1 MRAARMLLLGSVLLG
16 LPASAA
22 AQDPPRRLGGRED
35 LEQVRPGQ
43 IPVDSLGFPID
54 TLGLPADTT
63 PRIDIEARRQA
74 LETEGFPKRD
84 DIFRELKDLSG
95 FMVFEYRGEE
105 VRLDVE
111 EQRIGLLGDAQV
123 NRGPDVLTADTIRY
137 RGNVKFMSAI
147 GNIQLVGMD
156 QKDVKSDSVLYYD
169 LAKLKG
175 TVFGAETQF
184 MQGGTTWRIVGDVIP
199 KAQDTVFASHG
210 AFTSCDVEAPHYR
223 FQAGE
228 IKLVN
233 QDVIVAWPVVLYVSN
248 VPVFWLPFFAQDIR
262 PDRRSGILPPRFG
275 FNDVV
280 QTSGSSSRNVT
291 DFGYYWAIND
301 YTDIQGSVDW
311 FSGNFTRLNGVFR
324 YRWLKKFIRGSVAYG
339 ETFSETGRNLTL
351 GWNHDQE
358 LGLATTLRVSG
369 RYIQDTRTF
378 QDQTYDPR
386 LQTQSIDSDAGLN
399 HRFSFANV
407 SVSAR
412 RRQFLTSEKTELT
425 LPQLSLSFSPITL
438 FAAPRSSEGL
448 FNNMTLSGT
457 GRFGRQSTSQQFAT
471 DRATTDGSLSGGL
484 RLKQLNL
491 SGAARYNEVRTTEE
505 DSTGIELPSVA
516 VRKMD
521 WNAGLDYQVNL
532 IGSTTLRPNVRWNGG
547 YFRSPDTGG
556 DFVSIPTQMSFG
568 VTLSTDF
575 FGFYPGFASFSRVR
589 HKLSAGF
596 SWAYAPAVAVDS
608 SRASIPGFPLDSV
621 RARHTLS
628 INLRQTFEAKVKGR
642 AEPATAVPAAGGQA
656 GRSLPDP
663 SLPPAAA
670 APADSMAVPSA
681 DSMAAGGAGAALA
694 NDTVTADPLEPSD
707 LTGPP
712 RMPPRDRVVTLL
724 ALNTSAFVFDFERA
738 KMGEPALISP
748 TVSNNIS
755 SDLLR
760 GLTINMTHR
769 LFEGTGVDR
778 RFSPSLQ
785 QIALSFSLRSGTSL
799 GDLVGLGG
807 GQSSSPQDRMADGS
821 AATRETDARDGL
833 RGFYDVDRTDP
844 FAEGSRS
851 GPWNLSLRYSLV
863 RPQTEGGF
871 ESQTVDGTLSFQPT
885 PGWAVRWSTQYNITS
900 GDFGQQLIT
909 LDRDLHRWRASFQ
922 FARSPNGNVI
932 FSVGVHLTD
941 APELKGDYKQQTN

>member
-1 MRAARMLLLGSVLLG
+1 MRSACLILFGVILLVLPSV
-16 LPASAA
+16 AS
-22 AQDPPRRLGGRED
+22 AQDPVSPRNQLDRERAALKQMPLD
-35 LEQVRPGQ
+35 DR
-43 IPVDSLGFPID
+43 FPED

-63 PRIDIEARRQA
+63 PRVDIEARRQA
-74 LETEGFPKRD
+74 LETEGFPARD
-84 DIFRELKDLSG
+84 DIFRQLKALPG
-95 FMVFEYRGEE
+95 FMVFEYRGEQ
-105 VRLDVE
+105 VRLEVA

-123 NRGPDVLTADTIRY
+123 NRGKDVLTADTIRY
-137 RGNVKFMSAI
+137 RGNVKFMSAQ
-147 GNIQLVGMD
+147 GNIQLVGED

-169 LAKLKG
+169 LASLKG

-199 KAQDTVFASHG
+199 KSQDTVYAAQG

-262 PDRRSGILPPRFG
+262 PGRRSGILPPRFG

-280 QTSGSSSRNVT
+280 QTGGSSSRNVT

-301 YTDIQGSVDW
+301 YTDLEGSIDW
-311 FSGNFTRLNGVFR
+311 FSGNYTRLNGVFR
-324 YRWLKKFIRGSVAYG
+324 YRFLKQFIRGSLAYG

-351 GWNHDQE
+351 GLNHDQE
-358 LGLATTLRVSG
+358 LGLATTFRVSG

-378 QDQTYDPR
+378 QDQTFDPR
-386 LQTQSIDSDAGLN
+386 LQTQTIDSDAGLN
-399 HRFSFANV
+399 HRFSFANL

-412 RRQFLTSEKTELT
+412 RRQYLTSEKTELT
-425 LPQLSLSFSPITL
+425 LPQFNLSFSPVTL
-438 FAAPRSSEGL
+438 FAAPRSQEGL

-471 DRATTDGSLSGGL
+471 DRANTTGALSGGL
-484 RLKQLNL
+484 RLKQLNI
-491 SGAARYNEVRTTEE
+491 SGGANYNEVSTTEE
-505 DSTGIELPSVA
+505 DSTGIELPSVT
-516 VRKMD
+516 VREMS

-532 IGSTTLRPNVRWNGG
+532 VGSTTLRPSVRWSGG
-547 YFRSPDTGG
+547 YFRSPDTAG
-556 DFVSIPTQMSFG
+556 DFVSVPTQMGFG
-568 VTLSTDF
+568 ATLSTDV
-575 FGFYPGFASFSRVR
+575 FGFYPGFASFSRIR
-589 HKLSAGF
+589 HKFSPGF

-628 INLRQTFEAKVKGR
+628 INLRQTFEAKVRGR
-642 AEPATAVPAAGGQA
+642 EEPARDIAPVGAAEARASDVGI
-656 GRSLPDP
+656 
-663 SLPPAAA
+663 
-670 APADSMAVPSA
+670 APGADSLAAQALIPGGSA
-681 DSMAAGGAGAALA
+681 A
-694 NDTVTADPLEPSD
+694 DTVAADPLSPVD

-712 RMPPRDRVVTLL
+712 RIPPRDRVITLL

-738 KMGEPALISP
+738 KLGEPALISP

-769 LFEGTGVDR
+769 LFDGAGTDR
-778 RFSPSLQ
+778 KFSPSLQ
-785 QIALSFSLRSGTSL
+785 QIALSFSLRSGQSL

-807 GQSSSPQDRMADGS
+807 GESRSPRDRAEPEPVP
-821 AATRETDARDGL
+821 REPDARSGL

-844 FAEGSRS
+844 FAEGNRG

-863 RPQTEGGF
+863 RPQTEGGL
-871 ESQTVDGTLSFQPT
+871 ESQTVDGTLAFQPT

>member
-1 MRAARMLLLGSVLLG
+1 MRAARMALLGIVLLG
-16 LPASAA
+16 LPAAASA
-22 AQDPPRRLGGRED
+22 QEPTR
-35 LEQVRPGQ
+35 RPGGLDDLDRARQ
-43 IPVDSLGFPID
+43 GRVPVDTLGFPVD
-54 TLGLPADTT
+54 TLGLPSDTT
-63 PRIDIEARRQA
+63 PRIDIEERRQA
-74 LETEGFPKRD
+74 LEGEGFPKRD
-84 DIFRELKDLSG
+84 DIFRQLKELPG

-105 VRLDVE
+105 VRLDVD

-123 NRGPDVLTADTIRY
+123 NRGRDVLTADTITY

-147 GNIQLVGMD
+147 GSIQLVGMD

-169 LAKLKG
+169 IANLKG
-175 TVFGAETQF
+175 TVFDAETQF
-184 MQGGTTWRIVGDVIP
+184 MQRGTTWRVVGDVIP
-199 KAQDTVFASHG
+199 KSQDTVYASQG

-262 PDRRSGILPPRFG
+262 DGRRSGILPPRFG

-291 DFGYYWAIND
+291 DFGYYWAISD
-301 YTDIQGSVDW
+301 FTDIQASIDW

-358 LGLATTLRVSG
+358 LGLATTFRVSG

-412 RRQFLTSEKTELT
+412 RRQFLTSDKTDLT
-425 LPQLSLSFSPITL
+425 LPQVSLSFSPVTL
-438 FAAPRSSEGL
+438 FAAPRSNDGF

-471 DRATTDGSLSGGL
+471 DRATTNGSLSGGL

-491 SGAARYNEVRTTEE
+491 SGSARYNEVRTTEE
-505 DSTGIELPSVA
+505 DSTGVEFPSVA
-516 VRKMD
+516 VRQMD
-521 WNAGLDYQVNL
+521 WSAGLDYQVNL
-532 IGSTTLRPNVRWNGG
+532 IGSTTLRPNIRWNGG
-547 YFRSPDTGG
+547 YFRSPDTAG
-556 DFVSIPTQMSFG
+556 DFVPVPTQTAFG
-568 VTLSTDF
+568 VTLSTDV
-575 FGFYPGFASFSRVR
+575 FGFYPGFAAFSRVR
-589 HKLSAGF
+589 HKFSPGF
-596 SWAYAPAVAVDS
+596 SWAYAPAVNVDS
-608 SRASIPGFPLDSV
+608 ARASIPGFPADSI
-621 RARHTLS
+621 RGRNALS
-628 INLRQTFEAKVKGR
+628 FTLRQTFEAKVRRRDDSGR
-642 AEPATAVPAAGGQA
+642 ASAPVRAPGDRPLPASPPGDSAAMVA
-656 GRSLPDP
+656 SPDSLAPPPD
-663 SLPPAAA
+663 AAA
-670 APADSMAVPSA
+670 LSSTDTTTVEPLSA
-681 DSMAAGGAGAALA
+681 
-694 NDTVTADPLEPSD
+694 SD

-712 RMPPRDRVVTLL
+712 RMPPRDEVVTLL
-724 ALNTSAFVFDFERA
+724 AINTSALVFDFERA
-738 KMGEPALISP
+738 KLGEPTLISP

-769 LFEGTGVDR
+769 LFEGTGTDR

-799 GDLVGLGG
+799 GDLVGVGRG
-807 GQSSSPQDRMADGS
+807 DAVSPRDRMG
-821 AATRETDARDGL
+821 AASDVRETDARDGL

-844 FAEGSRS
+844 FAEGSRG
-851 GPWNLSLRYSLV
+851 GPWNLSLRYSLI

-885 PGWAVRWSTQYNITS
+885 PGWAVRWSTQYNFTS

-932 FSVGVHLTD
+932 FSVGVSLTD
-941 APELKGDYKQQTN
+941 AP

>member
-1 MRAARMLLLGSVLLG
+1 MRSACQILCAVVLLG
-16 LPASAA
+16 LPAAA
-22 AQDPPRRLGGRED
+22 RAQDPVSPRAGLDRE
-35 LEQVRPGQ
+35 RAARGQ
-43 IPVDSLGFPID
+43 LPQEAQDGGFPED

-74 LETEGFPKRD
+74 LETEGFPARD
-84 DIFRELKDLSG
+84 DIFRQLKDLPG
-95 FMVFEYRGEE
+95 FMVFEYRGEQ
-105 VRLDVE
+105 VRLGVA

-123 NRGPDVLTADTIRY
+123 NRGRDVLTADTIRY
-137 RGNVKFMSAI
+137 RGNVKFMSAL
-147 GNIQLVGMD
+147 GNIQLVGED

-169 LAKLKG
+169 LASLKG

-199 KAQDTVFASHG
+199 KAQDTVYAAQG

-262 PDRRSGILPPRFG
+262 PGRRSGILPPRFG

-280 QTSGSSSRNVT
+280 QTGGSASRNVT

-301 YTDIQGSVDW
+301 YTDLEGTIDW
-311 FSGNFTRLNGVFR
+311 FSGNYTRLNGVFR
-324 YRWLKKFIRGSVAYG
+324 YRFLKQFIRGSLAYG

-351 GWNHDQE
+351 GLNHDQE

-369 RYIQDTRTF
+369 RYVEDTRTF
-378 QDQTYDPR
+378 QDQTFDPR
-386 LQTQSIDSDAGLN
+386 LQTQTIDSDAGLN
-399 HRFSFANV
+399 HRFSFANL

-425 LPQLSLSFSPITL
+425 LPQFNLSFSPVTL
-438 FAAPRSSEGL
+438 FAAPRSQEGL

-471 DRATTDGSLSGGL
+471 DRANTTGSLNGGL
-484 RLKQLNL
+484 RLKQLNI
-491 SGAARYNEVRTTEE
+491 SGGANYNEVSTTEE
-505 DSTGIELPSVA
+505 DSTGVELPSVT
-516 VRKMD
+516 VREMN

-532 IGSTTLRPNVRWNGG
+532 VGSTTLRPNVRWAGG
-547 YFRSPDTGG
+547 YFRSPDTAGE
-556 DFVSIPTQMSFG
+556 FVSVPTQMSFG
-568 VTLSTDF
+568 VTLSTDV

-589 HKLSAGF
+589 HKFSPGF

-628 INLRQTFEAKVKGR
+628 INLRQTFEAKVRGR
-642 AEPATAVPAAGGQA
+642 EEPTPAVAPVGASAEDLVLQ
-656 GRSLPDP
+656 P
-663 SLPPAAA
+663 SVVDSAAA
-670 APADSMAVPSA
+670 AGADS
-681 DSMAAGGAGAALA
+681 AGAVA
-694 NDTVTADPLEPSD
+694 DTLSAHD

-712 RMPPRDRVVTLL
+712 RIPPRDRVITLL

-738 KMGEPALISP
+738 KLGEPALISP
-748 TVSNNIS
+748 TVSNSIS

-769 LFEGTGVDR
+769 LFDGTGTDR
-778 RFSPSLQ
+778 KFSPSLQ
-785 QIALSFSLRSGTSL
+785 QIALSFSLRSGQSL

-807 GQSSSPQDRMADGS
+807 GESRSPQDRVSQDPLS
-821 AATRETDARDGL
+821 REPDARSGL
-833 RGFYDVDRTDP
+833 REFYDADRTDP
-844 FAEGSRS
+844 FADGTRG
-851 GPWNLSLRYSLV
+851 GPWNLSLRYSLI
-863 RPQTEGGF
+863 RPQTEGGL
-871 ESQTVDGTLSFQPT
+871 ESQTVDGTLAFQPT

-941 APELKGDYKQQTN
+941 APELKGDYKQQTR

>member
-1 MRAARMLLLGSVLLG
+1 MRAARLILVGIILMG
-16 LPASAA
+16 LPASVA
-22 AQDPPRRLGGRED
+22 AQEPTRELRGRGD
-35 LEQVRPGQ
+35 LELEREGKF
-43 IPVDSLGFPID
+43 PVDEDGFPID

-74 LETEGFPKRD
+74 LEAEGFPARD
-84 DIFRELKDLSG
+84 DIFGQLKDLPG
-95 FMVFEYRGEE
+95 FMVFEYRGEQ
-105 VRLDVE
+105 VRLKVG
-111 EQRIGLLGDAQV
+111 EQRIELLGDAQV
-123 NRGPDVLTADTIRY
+123 NRGADVLTADTIRY
-137 RGNVKFMSAI
+137 RGNVKFMSAL

-169 LAKLKG
+169 LANLKG

-184 MQGGTTWRIVGDVIP
+184 MQGGTTWRIMGDVIP
-199 KAQDTVFASHG
+199 NAQDTVFASQG

-223 FQAGE
+223 FQAGQ

-262 PDRRSGILPPRFG
+262 PGRRSGILPPRFG
-275 FNDVV
+275 FNDLV
-280 QTSGSSSRNVT
+280 QTSGSTSRNVT

-301 YTDIQGSVDW
+301 YTDIQGSIDW

-324 YRWLKKFIRGSVAYG
+324 YRWLKKFIRGSIAYG

-351 GWNHDQE
+351 GLNHNQE
-358 LGLATTLRVSG
+358 LGMATTLRVSG

-412 RRQFLTSEKTELT
+412 RRQFLTSDRTELT
-425 LPQLSLSFSPITL
+425 LPQFSLSFSPITL

-471 DRATTDGSLSGGL
+471 DRTATNGSLSGGL
-484 RLKQLNL
+484 RLKQLNI
-491 SGAARYNEVRTTEE
+491 SGSARYDEVRTTEE

-516 VRKMD
+516 VRRMD
-521 WNAGLDYQVNL
+521 WNAGLDYQINL
-532 IGSTTLRPNVRWNGG
+532 IGSTTLRPNVRLNGG
-547 YFRSPDTGG
+547 YFRSPDTFG
-556 DFVSIPTQMSFG
+556 DFVSIPAQMSFG
-568 VTLSTDF
+568 ATLSTDI

-589 HKLSAGF
+589 HKISPGF
-596 SWAYAPAVAVDS
+596 SWAYAPAVGVDS
-608 SRASIPGFPLDSV
+608 ARASIPNFPLDSI

-628 INLRQTFEAKVKGR
+628 FTLRQTFEAKVRGR
-642 AEPATAVPAAGGQA
+642 AEPTGAVPG
-656 GRSLPDP
+656 
-663 SLPPAAA
+663 
-670 APADSMAVPSA
+670 ADST
-681 DSMAAGGAGAALA
+681 AALAGAAGELTT
-694 NDTVTADPLEPSD
+694 DTVTVDPLSPSD

-712 RMPPRDRVVTLL
+712 RMPPRDQVVTLL
-724 ALNTSAFVFDFERA
+724 AINTSAFVFDFERA

-748 TVSNNIS
+748 TMSNNIS

-760 GLTINMTHR
+760 GLTVNMTHR

-785 QIALSFSLRSGTSL
+785 QIALSFSLRSGTNL

-807 GQSSSPQDRMADGS
+807 SAARSPQDRAAD
-821 AATRETDARDGL
+821 AAPRETDAREGL

-844 FAEGSRS
+844 FAGGAKG
-851 GPWNLSLRYSLV
+851 GPWNLSLRYSLI

-871 ESQTVDGTLSFQPT
+871 ESQTVDGTMSFHPT
-885 PGWAVRWSTQYNITS
+885 PGWAVRWTTQYNFTS

-922 FARSPNGNVI
+922 FARSPNGNVV

>member
-1 MRAARMLLLGSVLLG
+1 MRSALFVLVGVWLVALPG
-16 LPASAA
+16 LVSAQEPIRTIRDRDRA
-22 AQDPPRRLGGRED
+22 EKGVPRDFDVDPR
-35 LEQVRPGQ
+35 
-43 IPVDSLGFPID
+43 FPED
-54 TLGLPADTT
+54 TLLVDPSDTI
-63 PRIDIEARRQA
+63 PELDIEARRQA
-74 LETEGFPKRD
+74 LESEGFPARD
-84 DIFRELKDLSG
+84 DIFRQLKDLPG
-95 FMVFEYRGEE
+95 FMVFEYRGQE

-111 EQRIGLLGDAQV
+111 DERIGLHGDAQV

-137 RGNVKFMSAI
+137 RGNVKFMSAL

-169 LAKLKG
+169 LASLKG

-184 MQGGTTWRIVGDVIP
+184 MQGGTTWRVVGDVIP
-199 KAQDTVFASHG
+199 KAQDTVYAAEG

-262 PDRRSGILPPRFG
+262 PGRRSGILPPRFG

-280 QTSGSSSRNVT
+280 QTSGSASRNVT
-291 DFGYYWAIND
+291 DFGYYWAMSD
-301 YTDIQGSVDW
+301 YTDVSASIDW
-311 FSGNFTRLNGVFR
+311 FSGQYTRLNGTFR

-339 ETFSETGRNLTL
+339 ETFSETGRNLTM

-358 LGLATTLRVSG
+358 LGLATTLRVSA

-407 SVSAR
+407 AVSAR
-412 RRQFLTSEKTELT
+412 RRQFLTSERTELT
-425 LPQLSLSFSPITL
+425 LPQLSLSFSPVTL
-438 FAAPRSSEGL
+438 FSAPRSQEGL

-457 GRFGRQSTSQQFAT
+457 GSFSRNSTSEPLAT
-471 DRATTDGSLSGGL
+471 DRATTNGSLSGGL
-484 RLKQLNL
+484 RLKQLTL

-505 DSTGIELPSVA
+505 DSTGVELPSAA
-516 VRKMD
+516 VRQAT

-532 IGSTTLRPNVRWNGG
+532 VGSTTLRPNLRWSGG

-556 DFVSIPTQMSFG
+556 DFVTVPTQMSFG
-568 VTLSTDF
+568 ATLSTDF
-575 FGFYPGFASFSRVR
+575 FGFYPGFAAFSRVR
-589 HKLSAGF
+589 HKLSPGF
-596 SWAYAPAVAVDS
+596 SWAYSPAVAVDS
-608 SRASIPGFPLDSV
+608 ARASIPGFPADSV

-628 INLRQTFEAKVKGR
+628 VNLRQTFEAKVKG
-642 AEPATAVPAAGGQA
+642 
-656 GRSLPDP
+656 S
-663 SLPPAAA
+663 A
-670 APADSMAVPSA
+670 APAD
-681 DSMAAGGAGAALA
+681 GAGAERAPSRLPAVPGDSAGLGPDSLA
-694 NDTVTADPLEPSD
+694 ADSLGGESLAATADSLSEMD

-712 RMPPRDRVVTLL
+712 RMPPRDRVISLL
-724 ALNTSAFVFDFERA
+724 AINTSAFVFDFERA
-738 KMGEPALISP
+738 KLGEPALITP
-748 TVSNNIS
+748 TISNNIS

-769 LFEGTGVDR
+769 LFEGTGTDR
-778 RFSPSLQ
+778 RFDPSLQ
-785 QIALSFSLRSGTSL
+785 QIALSFSLRSGTGL

-807 GQSSSPQDRMADGS
+807 GGQRSPAERIAENNV
-821 AATRETDARDGL
+821 REPDLDARAGL
-833 RGFYDVDRTDP
+833 REFYGTEQVDP
-844 FAEGSRS
+844 FAGGGG
-851 GPWNLSLRYSLV
+851 GPWTLSLRYSLI
-863 RPQTEGGF
+863 RPQREGGL
-871 ESQTVDGTLSFQPT
+871 ESQTVDGTLVFQPT
-885 PGWAVRWSTQYNITS
+885 PGWAVRWSTQYNFTS

-909 LDRDLHRWRASFQ
+909 LDRDLHRWRASFR
-922 FARSPNGNVI
+922 FARSPNGNVV

-941 APELKGDYKQQTN
+941 APELKGDYQQQTN

>member
-1 MRAARMLLLGSVLLG
+1 MRSACLILFGIMLLG
-16 LPASAA
+16 LPAAA
-22 AQDPPRRLGGRED
+22 SAQDPVSPRGQLDRERAGRARIAPD
-35 LEQVRPGQ
+35 ARFP
-43 IPVDSLGFPID
+43 DDTLGFPDD

-63 PRIDIEARRQA
+63 PRVDIEARRQA
-74 LETEGFPKRD
+74 LETEGFPARD
-84 DIFRELKDLSG
+84 DIFRQLKDLPG
-95 FMVFEYRGEE
+95 FMVFEYRGEQVQLE
-105 VRLDVE
+105 VE

-123 NRGPDVLTADTIRY
+123 NRGNDVLTADTIRY

-147 GNIQLVGMD
+147 GNIQLVGAD

-169 LAKLKG
+169 LATLKG

-199 KAQDTVFASHG
+199 KAQDTVYASHG

-262 PDRRSGILPPRFG
+262 PGRRSGILPPRFG

-280 QTSGSSSRNVT
+280 QTGGSSSRNVT

-301 YTDIQGSVDW
+301 YTDLEGSVDW
-311 FSGNFTRLNGVFR
+311 FSGNYTRLNGVFR
-324 YRWLKKFIRGSVAYG
+324 YRFLKQFIRGSVAYG
-339 ETFSETGRNLTL
+339 ETFSESGRNLTL
-351 GWNHDQE
+351 GLNHDQE
-358 LGLATTLRVSG
+358 LGLATTFRVSG

-378 QDQTYDPR
+378 QDQTFDPR
-386 LQTQSIDSDAGLN
+386 LQTQTIDSDAGLN
-399 HRFSFANV
+399 HRFSFANL

-412 RRQFLTSEKTELT
+412 RRQFLTSDKTELT
-425 LPQLSLSFSPITL
+425 LPQFNLSFSPVTL
-438 FAAPRSSEGL
+438 FKAPRSQEGL

-471 DRATTDGSLSGGL
+471 DRANTTGSLSGGL
-484 RLKQLNL
+484 RLKQLNI
-491 SGAARYNEVRTTEE
+491 SAGANYDEVRTTEE
-505 DSTGIELPSVA
+505 DSTGVELPSVT
-516 VRKMD
+516 VRRMD
-521 WNAGLDYQVNL
+521 WTAGLDYQVNL
-532 IGSTTLRPNVRWNGG
+532 VGSTTLRPTVRWAGG
-547 YFRSPDTGG
+547 YFRSPDTAG
-556 DFVSIPTQMSFG
+556 DFVSVPTQMSFG
-568 VTLSTDF
+568 ATLSTDV
-575 FGFYPGFASFSRVR
+575 FGFYPGFASFSRIR
-589 HKLSAGF
+589 HKFSPGF
-596 SWAYAPAVAVDS
+596 AWAYSPAVAVDS
-608 SRASIPGFPLDSV
+608 ARASIPGFPVDSI

-628 INLRQTFEAKVKGR
+628 FTLRQTFEAKVRGR
-642 AEPATAVPAAGGQA
+642 EEPARDVAPVPEGAVGADSLSAQAPGQVP
-656 GRSLPDP
+656 G
-663 SLPPAAA
+663 
-670 APADSMAVPSA
+670 PADTLTA
-681 DSMAAGGAGAALA
+681 DSRSP
-694 NDTVTADPLEPSD
+694 VD

-712 RMPPRDRVVTLL
+712 RIPPRDRVITLL
-724 ALNTSAFVFDFERA
+724 AINTSGLVFDFERA
-738 KMGEPALISP
+738 KLGEPALISP

-769 LFEGTGVDR
+769 LFDGTGVDR
-778 RFSPSLQ
+778 KFSPSLQ
-785 QIALSFSLRSGTSL
+785 QIALSFSLRSGQGL

-807 GQSSSPQDRMADGS
+807 GESRSPRDRVSPDPVE
-821 AATRETDARDGL
+821 REPDARSGL
-833 RGFYDVDRTDP
+833 RGFYDDDRTDP
-844 FAEGSRS
+844 FADGNRG
-851 GPWNLSLRYSLV
+851 GPWNLSLRYSLI
-863 RPQTEGGF
+863 RPQTEGGL
-871 ESQTVDGTLSFQPT
+871 ESQTVDGTLSFHPT

>member
-1 MRAARMLLLGSVLLG
+1 MRAARLILFGIILLGV
-16 LPASAA
+16 PTAA
-22 AQDPPRRLGGRED
+22 AGQEPVSPRARVDRERARH
-35 LEQVRPGQ
+35 RP
-43 IPVDSLGFPID
+43 IPVDSAGLPID
-54 TLGLPADTT
+54 TLGLPADTK
-63 PRIDIEARRQA
+63 PAIDIDARRQA
-74 LETEGFPKRD
+74 LETEGFPARD
-84 DIFRELKDLSG
+84 DIFRQLKDLPG

-105 VRLDVE
+105 VRLDVD

-137 RGNVKFMSAI
+137 RGNVKFMSAL

-169 LAKLKG
+169 LANLKG

-199 KAQDTVFASHG
+199 KAQDTVFASQG
-210 AFTSCDVEAPHYR
+210 AFTSCDTEVPHYR

-233 QDVIVAWPVVLYVSN
+233 QDVIVAWPVVLYVSS

-262 PDRRSGILPPRFG
+262 PGRRSGILPPRFG
-275 FNDVV
+275 FNDLV

-301 YTDIQGSVDW
+301 YTDLQGSVDW
-311 FSGNFTRLNGVFR
+311 FSGNFTRLNGAFR
-324 YRWLKKFIRGSVAYG
+324 YRWLKRFIRGSIAYG

-358 LGLATTLRVSG
+358 LGLATTLRVSA

-412 RRQFLTSEKTELT
+412 RRQFLTSDRTELT
-425 LPQLSLSFSPITL
+425 LPQFSLSFSPVTL
-438 FAAPRSSEGL
+438 FAAPRSSEGM

-457 GRFGRQSTSQQFAT
+457 AKFGRNSTSQQFAT
-471 DRATTDGSLSGGL
+471 DRASTDGSLSGGL

-491 SGAARYNEVRTTEE
+491 SGSARYNEVRTTEE

-516 VRKMD
+516 IRRMD
-521 WNAGLDYQVNL
+521 WSAGLDYQVNL
-532 IGSTTLRPNVRWNGG
+532 VGSTTLRPNVKWNGG
-547 YFRSPDTGG
+547 YFRSPDTNG
-556 DFVSIPTQMSFG
+556 DFVSVPTQMSFG
-568 VTLSTDF
+568 ATLSTDI

-589 HKLSAGF
+589 HKMSPGF
-596 SWAYAPAVAVDS
+596 SWAYAPAVSVDS
-608 SRASIPGFPLDSV
+608 ARAAIPGFPLDSV

-628 INLRQTFEAKVKGR
+628 FTLRQTFEAKVRGR
-642 AEPATAVPAAGGQA
+642 SEPTPAAPPPGGQLAARPVGVSEPGDSAAVPV
-656 GRSLPDP
+656 
-663 SLPPAAA
+663 
-670 APADSMAVPSA
+670 ADSAAVEGQQA
-681 DSMAAGGAGAALA
+681 
-694 NDTVTADPLEPSD
+694 DTVAVEALSPSE

-712 RMPPRDRVVTLL
+712 SMPPRDQVVTLL

-738 KMGEPALISP
+738 KLGEPALISP
-748 TVSNNIS
+748 TVSNNIT

-760 GLTINMTHR
+760 GLSVNMTHR
-769 LFEGTGVDR
+769 LFEGTGADR

-785 QIALSFSLRSGTSL
+785 QIALSFSLRSGTSF
-799 GDLVGLGG
+799 GDLVGIGG
-807 GQSSSPQDRMADGS
+807 SQARSPQERAADT
-821 AATRETDARDGL
+821 APRETDARDGL
-833 RGFYDVDRTDP
+833 QGFYSEDRTDP
-844 FAEGSRS
+844 FAEGNRG

-885 PGWAVRWSTQYNITS
+885 PGWAVRWTTQYNITS

-922 FARSPNGNVI
+922 FARSPNGNVV

-941 APELKGDYKQQTN
+941 APELKGDYRQQTN

>member
-1 MRAARMLLLGSVLLG
+1 MRAACLLLLGIVLLG
-16 LPASAA
+16 LPASAS
-22 AQDPPRRLGGRED
+22 AQDPPPRLGGRED
-35 LEQVRPGQ
+35 IEQGRQ
-43 IPVDSLGFPID
+43 ERILVDSLGFPID

-74 LETEGFPKRD
+74 LETEGYPARD
-84 DIFRELKDLSG
+84 DIFRQLKDLPG

-105 VRLDVE
+105 VRLAVE
-111 EQRIGLLGDAQV
+111 QQRIGLLGDAQV

-169 LAKLKG
+169 LANLKG

-199 KAQDTVFASHG
+199 KAQDTVFASQG

-233 QDVIVAWPVVLYVSN
+233 EDVIVAWPVVLYVSN

-262 PDRRSGILPPRFG
+262 PGRRSGILPPRFG

-301 YTDIQGSVDW
+301 YTDIQGSIDW

-324 YRWLKKFIRGSVAYG
+324 YRWLKKFIRGSVAYA

-378 QDQTYDPR
+378 QDQTFDPR

-412 RRQFLTSEKTELT
+412 RRQFLTSDKTELT
-425 LPQLSLSFSPITL
+425 LPQLSLSFSPVTL
-438 FAAPRSSEGL
+438 FAAPRSREGL

-457 GRFGRQSTSQQFAT
+457 GRFGRQSTSQAFAT

-484 RLKQLNL
+484 RLKQLNI
-491 SGAARYNEVRTTEE
+491 SGGARYNEVRTTEE
-505 DSTGIELPSVA
+505 DSTGIEFPTEA
-516 VRKMD
+516 VRRMD

-547 YFRSPDTGG
+547 YFRSPDTAG

-575 FGFYPGFASFSRVR
+575 FGFYPGFAAFSRVR
-589 HKLSAGF
+589 HKLSTGF

-628 INLRQTFEAKVKGR
+628 INLRQTFEAKVR
-642 AEPATAVPAAGGQA
+642 GQEE
-656 GRSLPDP
+656 
-663 SLPPAAA
+663 AA
-670 APADSMAVPSA
+670 APAAGQPGRPLPDASLPPPAVSPTDSLAGSPA
-681 DSMAAGGAGAALA
+681 DSLVVAGSEGAALA
-694 NDTVTADPLEPSD
+694 DDTVSVDPLAASD

-712 RMPPRDRVVTLL
+712 RMPPRDRVITLL
-724 ALNTSAFVFDFERA
+724 AINTSAFVFDFERA
-738 KMGEPALISP
+738 KLGEPALISP

-769 LFEGTGVDR
+769 LFEGTGTDR

-785 QIALSFSLRSGTSL
+785 QIALSFSLRSGTSF
-799 GDLVGLGG
+799 GDLVGIGG
-807 GQSSSPQDRMADGS
+807 GEARSPRDRLAEES
-821 AATRETDARDGL
+821 ETSRETDARQGL

-844 FAEGSRS
+844 FAGGSRG
-851 GPWNLSLRYSLV
+851 GPWNLSLRYSMI

-941 APELKGDYKQQTN
+941 APELKGDYKQQTD

>member
-1 MRAARMLLLGSVLLG
+1 MRAARLILFGIILLGV
-16 LPASAA
+16 PTAA
-22 AQDPPRRLGGRED
+22 VAQDPPQKRVIRDREQPRQ
-35 LEQVRPGQ
+35 EQ
-43 IPVDSLGFPID
+43 IPVDEDGFPLD
-54 TLGLPADTT
+54 TLDIPADTT

-74 LETEGFPKRD
+74 LETEGFPARD
-84 DIFRELKDLSG
+84 DIFRQLKDLPG

-105 VRLDVE
+105 VRLDVD

-137 RGNVKFMSAI
+137 RGNVKFMSAL

-199 KAQDTVFASHG
+199 KAQDTVFASEG

-223 FQAGE
+223 FQAGK

-262 PDRRSGILPPRFG
+262 PGRRSGILPPRFG
-275 FNDVV
+275 FNDLV

-301 YTDIQGSVDW
+301 YTDLQGSVDW
-311 FSGNFTRLNGVFR
+311 FSGNFTRLNGAFR

-339 ETFSETGRNLTL
+339 ETFSETGRNLTM

-407 SVSAR
+407 SLSAR
-412 RRQFLTSEKTELT
+412 RRQFLTSEKTDLT
-425 LPQLSLSFSPITL
+425 LPQLSLSFSPVTL

-457 GRFGRQSTSQQFAT
+457 GKFGRQSTSQRFAT
-471 DRATTDGSLSGGL
+471 DRATTNGSLSGGL
-484 RLKQLNL
+484 RLKQLNI
-491 SGAARYNEVRTTEE
+491 SGSARYNEVRTTEE
-505 DSTGIELPSVA
+505 DSTGIEFPSVA
-516 VRKMD
+516 VRRMD

-532 IGSTTLRPNVRWNGG
+532 IGSTTLRPNVRWSGG
-547 YFRSPDTGG
+547 YFRSPDTYGE
-556 DFVSIPTQMSFG
+556 FVSVPTQMSFG
-568 VTLSTDF
+568 ATLSTDI

-589 HKLSAGF
+589 HKMSPGF
-596 SWAYAPAVAVDS
+596 SWAYAPAVGVDS
-608 SRASIPGFPLDSV
+608 ARAAIPDFPLDSI

-628 INLRQTFEAKVKGR
+628 FTLRQTFEAKVRGR
-642 AEPATAVPAAGGQA
+642 SEPTPAAPPAAGQLAGRPVPVSTPGDSVAVPAAD
-656 GRSLPDP
+656 S
-663 SLPPAAA
+663 AAA
-670 APADSMAVPSA
+670 VEGQQA
-681 DSMAAGGAGAALA
+681 
-694 NDTVTADPLEPSD
+694 DTVTVEALSPSD

-712 RMPPRDRVVTLL
+712 SMPPRDQVVTLL
-724 ALNTSAFVFDFERA
+724 AINTSAFVFDFERA
-738 KMGEPALISP
+738 KLGEPALISP
-748 TVSNNIS
+748 TLSNNIS

-760 GLTINMTHR
+760 GLTVNMTHR
-769 LFEGTGVDR
+769 LFKGTGVDR

-785 QIALSFSLRSGTSL
+785 QIALSFSLRSGTSF
-799 GDLVGLGG
+799 GDLVGLGS
-807 GQSSSPQDRMADGS
+807 QARSEQDR
-821 AATRETDARDGL
+821 AAETSPRETDARDGL
-833 RGFYDVDRTDP
+833 RGFYSEDRTDP
-844 FAEGSRS
+844 FAGGNRG

-885 PGWAVRWSTQYNITS
+885 PGWAVRWSTQYNFTS

-922 FARSPNGNVI
+922 FARSPNGNVV

>member
-1 MRAARMLLLGSVLLG
+1 MRAARLILFGIILLGV
-16 LPASAA
+16 PTAA
-22 AQDPPRRLGGRED
+22 VAQEPTRAPDGRFD
-35 LEQVRPGQ
+35 RDQALQRP
-43 IPVDSLGFPID
+43 IPVDSTGLPID

-63 PRIDIEARRQA
+63 PGIDIEARRQA
-74 LETEGFPKRD
+74 LETEGFPARD
-84 DIFRELKDLSG
+84 DIFRQLKDLPG

-105 VRLDVE
+105 VRLDVD

-137 RGNVKFMSAI
+137 RGNVKFMSAL

-199 KAQDTVFASHG
+199 KAQDTIFASQS

-223 FQAGE
+223 FQAGK

-262 PDRRSGILPPRFG
+262 PGRRSGILPPRFG
-275 FNDVV
+275 FNDLV

-301 YTDIQGSVDW
+301 YTDLQGSVDW
-311 FSGNFTRLNGVFR
+311 FSGNFTRLNGAFR
-324 YRWLKKFIRGSVAYG
+324 YRWLKKFIRGSIAYG
-339 ETFSETGRNLTL
+339 ETFSETGRNLTM

-407 SVSAR
+407 SLSAR

-425 LPQLSLSFSPITL
+425 LPQLSLSFSPVTL

-457 GRFGRQSTSQQFAT
+457 GKFGRQSTSQRFAT
-471 DRATTDGSLSGGL
+471 DRATTNGSLSGGL
-484 RLKQLNL
+484 RLKQLNI
-491 SGAARYNEVRTTEE
+491 SGSARYNEVRTTEE
-505 DSTGIELPSVA
+505 DSTGIEFPSVA
-516 VRKMD
+516 VRRMD

-532 IGSTTLRPNVRWNGG
+532 IGSTTLRPNVRWSGG
-547 YFRSPDTGG
+547 YFRSPDTYGE
-556 DFVSIPTQMSFG
+556 FVSVPTQMSFG
-568 VTLSTDF
+568 ATLSTDI

-589 HKLSAGF
+589 HKMSPGF
-596 SWAYAPAVAVDS
+596 SWAYAPAVGVDS
-608 SRASIPGFPLDSV
+608 ARAAIPGFPLDSI

-628 INLRQTFEAKVKGR
+628 FTLRQTFEAKVRGR
-642 AEPATAVPAAGGQA
+642 SEPTPAAPPAGGQLAGRPVPVSTPGDSVAVPAAD
-656 GRSLPDP
+656 S
-663 SLPPAAA
+663 AAA
-670 APADSMAVPSA
+670 VEGQQA
-681 DSMAAGGAGAALA
+681 
-694 NDTVTADPLEPSD
+694 DTVTVEALSPSD

-712 RMPPRDRVVTLL
+712 SMPPRDQVVTLL
-724 ALNTSAFVFDFERA
+724 ALNTSALVFDFERA
-738 KMGEPALISP
+738 KLGEPALISP
-748 TVSNNIS
+748 TLSNNIS

-760 GLTINMTHR
+760 GLTVNMTHR

-785 QIALSFSLRSGTSL
+785 QIALSFSLRSGTSF
-799 GDLVGLGG
+799 GDLVGLGS
-807 GQSSSPQDRMADGS
+807 QARSEQDR
-821 AATRETDARDGL
+821 AAETSPRETDARDGL
-833 RGFYDVDRTDP
+833 RGFYSEDRTDP
-844 FAEGSRS
+844 FAGGSQG

-922 FARSPNGNVI
+922 FARSPNGNVV